1 MKNYLLLLLL
11 CLPVFVF
18 SAPQEGRTTIN
29 LNGTWQF
36 DQTVN
41 AFPPAKFT
49 RTIPVPGL
57 VHLAEPKIEDYD
69 KFFKR
74 PDKVE
79 VKDQHNLYNI
89 DYTPRYSWYRKMVF
103 IPKEL
108 EGKEGMITVKKSQYV
123 TQIYVNGTDMGTSM
137 ACFSKMSGSTG
148 KITDGTIRSA
158 PSIQTGSG
166 RTAVI
171 PALPSG
177 MPSTKTGT
185 ITLAIH

>member
-1 MKNYLLLLLL
+1 MKTILLTIL
-11 CLPVFVF
+11 CILPILV
-18 SAPQEGRTTIN
+18 SAAPEKGRTTIN

-36 DQTVN
+36 DQTVK

-69 KFFKR
+69 KFFRR

-79 VKDQHNLYNI
+79 IKDQHNLYNI

-108 EGKEGMITVKKSQYV
+108 DHP
-123 TQIYVNGTDMGTSM
+123 TD
-137 ACFSKMSGSTG
+137 
-148 KITDGTIRSA
+148 
-158 PSIQTGSG
+158 
-166 RTAVI
+166 V
-171 PALPSG
+171 
-177 MPSTKTGT
+177 STKVAQELRVWRL
-185 ITLAIH
+185 ILAHQLFRSPCLTPKRFNQPEL